1 MTAKTAGTLGLMNKL
16 LLLLFLIPNLVIGED
31 YIIKNPKP
39 KVGFPTYAFDNPKIN
54 KKLFIVPDNLEKV
67 FPGAL
72 QTIRQISGLQQ
83 LDVYG
88 NGDKVSVYDGKEA
101 IIYGCAQRCWFY
113 QIVIYIN
120 KNGALAFYITA
131 DSPEITNGDFFD
143 PSDTILYFS
152 NLKDPTKIPDKLA
165 HFSSNSLKKIID
177 KKSRQVLVNPSQC
190 KIINL
195 PHNSNQTIYKINS
208 FNNMRLICER
218 EGNLK

>member
-120 KNGALAFYITA
+120 KNGALAFYINA

-143 PSDTILYFS
+143 ASDTILYFS

-165 HFSSNSLKKIID
+165 HFSSNSLKEIID
-177 KKSRQVLVNPSQC
+177 KKSPQVIVNPTQC
-190 KIINL
+190 KTINL
-195 PHNSNQTIYKINS
+195 PYDSNQTIYKINS
-208 FNNMRLICER
+208 FTNVGFICEK
-218 EGNLK
+218 EGILK

>member
-1 MTAKTAGTLGLMNKL
+1 MSDLKKL

-88 NGDKVSVYDGKEA
+88 NGGKVSVYDGKEA

-131 DSPEITNGDFFD
+131 DSPEITNGDFFYA
-143 PSDTILYFS
+143 SDTILYFS

-177 KKSRQVLVNPSQC
+177 KKSRQVMVNPSQC

-195 PHNSNQTIYKINS
+195 PHHSNQTIYKINS
-208 FNNMRLICER
+208 FNNKGYICEK
-218 EGNLK
+218 EGILK